1 MTPLAL
7 DMSGNDL
14 IGLIIAVLVT
24 AYLVYAL
31 LAPEK
36 L

>member
-1 MTPLAL
+1 MLAL
-7 DMSGNDL
+7 AMSGNDL
-14 IGLIIAVLVT
+14 VGLVIAVLVV

-31 LAPEK
+31 IFPEK